1 MVTPRGDEQ
10 AHQLEKDPRPDNVAA
25 ATAEALLDAAGQ
37 ALFQLGRV
45 FSRHPLHRV
54 LHEHSERPVQLSQ
67 ILITQAVASV
77 QVESGQD
84 TTVGAVAERLA
95 IDPSTASRLVAETI
109 GAGYLS
115 RTASATDGRRSHLV
129 LTDAGHALV
138 AHARRYQRSVFE
150 QVTQTW
156 PEQEQLAF
164 ARLFIQFAHAVIE
177 RYPAVKDDA
186 S

>member
-1 MVTPRGDEQ
+1 MATPLDDEH
-10 AHQLEKDPRPDNVAA
+10 ARPPTVAA
-25 ATAEALLDAAGQ
+25 ASAEAVLDAAGH

-45 FSRHPLHRV
+45 FSRHPLHRM
-54 LHEHSERPVQLSQ
+54 LHEHSGRPVQLSQ
-67 ILITQAVASV
+67 ILVAQAVADV
-77 QVESGQD
+77 QAKSGYD

-115 RTASATDGRRSHLV
+115 RAASPTDGRRSLLV
-129 LTDAGHALV
+129 LTDAGRALV
-138 AHARRYQRSVFE
+138 AHALRYQRSVFE
-150 QVTQTW
+150 QVTQMW

-164 ARLFIQFAHAVIE
+164 AHLFIQFAHAVIE
-177 RYPAVKDDA
+177 RYPDVKDDA